1 MSRKSIALF
10 LATTGLITS
19 LAGCGGGQEANEN
32 GGDTPSG
39 QMDSPAAKSKD
50 QVNDNDDDGDKSR
63 KHQGDQDHKD
73 DEGGEGGEGG
83 EG

>member
-1 MSRKSIALF
+1 MSRKSLALF

-19 LAGCGGGQEANEN
+19 LAGCGGGQDANEK
-32 GGDTPSG
+32 GGDDNKSG
-39 QMDSPAAKSKD
+39 QTTSPENRAREKG
-50 QVNDNDDDGDKSR
+50 DDDEQKDEGGEGE
-63 KHQGDQDHKD
+63 QNDQH

>member
-1 MSRKSIALF
+1 MSRRSVALF

-19 LAGCGGGQEANEN
+19 LTACGGGQEAHEK
-32 GGDTPSG
+32 GGDGDPSG
-39 QMDSPAAKSKD
+39 QTAAPMKGSDDHSDKD
-50 QVNDNDDDGDKSR
+50 EKGDDAKDNKG
-63 KHQGDQDHKD
+63 